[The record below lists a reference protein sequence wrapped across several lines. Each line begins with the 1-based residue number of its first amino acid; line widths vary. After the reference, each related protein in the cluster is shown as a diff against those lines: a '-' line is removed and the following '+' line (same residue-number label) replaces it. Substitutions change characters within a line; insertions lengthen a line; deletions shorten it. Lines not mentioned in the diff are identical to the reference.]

1 MVDFGEL
8 SMLTLTG
15 STALQLYAQNGV
27 ADELSDSPSCNG
39 LDWGHGHAKDLQDLE
54 ELGLSP
60 SPEHPVDILVDHRDH
75 RIQSSKVVN
84 HVCQSKL
91 PPHAVVRLAPGVLIA
106 TPEFC
111 FLEAAKQGVAY
122 AAAIGM
128 ECCGAYGRD
137 GSPRGFADRTPI
149 SSLARLSD
157 AVAATKG
164 HRGRRNALTA
174 LRLVLEN
181 SRSPL
186 ETKTALALTC
196 PELLGG
202 YGLPSPICNYEVIRE
217 RGQFHLFQSP
227 RYYVDLCWPDSK
239 VAVECDSYAYH
250 ASRGDLDNDC
260 MKRNSLTA
268 VGWKCYSA
276 TAAQLTGDL
285 LDVFAHQV
293 ANALGA
299 AAARPDPAVRDKLME
314 TLP

>member
-1 MVDFGEL
+1 MI
-8 SMLTLTG
+8 TLTG
-15 STALQLYAQNGV
+15 DTALQIYAQNGV
-27 ADELSDSPSCNG
+27 AEEILDSPSCNG
-39 LDWGHGHAKDLQDLE
+39 LDWGHGRAKDLQDIE
-54 ELGLSP
+54 ELGITP
-60 SPEHPVDILVDHRDH
+60 SPDHPVDVLVDHRDH

-84 HVCQSKL
+84 HVCQSAL
-91 PPHAVVRLAPGVLIA
+91 PPHAVVRLAPGVLIV

-111 FLEAAKQGVAY
+111 FLEAAKKGVAL

-137 GSPRGFADRTPI
+137 DSPRGFSDRAPI
-149 SSLARLSD
+149 TNLARLSNT
-157 AVAATKG
+157 VAMARG
-164 HRGRRNALTA
+164 HRGRRNALAA
-174 LRLVLEN
+174 LRLILEN

-196 PELLGG
+196 PEG
-202 YGLPSPICNYEVIRE
+202 YGLPSPICNYEVVRE
-217 RGQFHLFQSP
+217 PGQFGVFQSP
-227 RYYVDLCWPDSK
+227 RYFIDLCWPNNM
-239 VAVECDSYAYH
+239 VAVECDSYSYH
-250 ASRGDLDNDC
+250 ASKGGLDSDS

-276 TAAQLTGDL
+276 TAAQLTGDQ

-299 AAARPDPAVRDKLME
+299 DAARPHPAVRDKLME